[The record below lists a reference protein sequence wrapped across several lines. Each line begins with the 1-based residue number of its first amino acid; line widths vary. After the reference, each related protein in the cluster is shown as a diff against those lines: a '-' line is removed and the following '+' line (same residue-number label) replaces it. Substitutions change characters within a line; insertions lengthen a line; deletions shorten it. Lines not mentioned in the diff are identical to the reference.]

1 MACTQHLKLISH
13 DTSFGHAVFSDWYRF
28 GDSQTEEVPLIIYVG
43 GAISLEEYR
52 KRETTEPLQ
61 VVQEFSKA
69 VGNSELSCIDLLV
82 LPFPPEPD
90 AGVHQQLFSV
100 LILDLLRQTP
110 NPRPSLIG
118 CVGNSI
124 GASFA
129 SYLTF
134 SLKQVKALA
143 TLGGYGMVEGANDSN
158 MVGEVAERAYRCW
171 WNADSPGYMENLFFL
186 QLLIRYDVDM
196 EIVTG
201 SGGHDFADYAAN
213 GAVQEAFK
221 FVIGQFR
228 KVGGF

>member
-1 MACTQHLKLISH
+1 MRQNSHLKLRSLENPFNHCI
-13 DTSFGHAVFSDWYRF
+13 FADWYRF
-28 GDSQTEEVPLIIYVG
+28 GESQEEEVPLIIYVG

-82 LPFPPEPD
+82 LPFPPESD
-90 AGVHQQLFSV
+90 GGVYQQLFSV
-100 LILDLLRQTP
+100 LILELPLTTP
-110 NPRPSLIG
+110 NPRPSQIG
-118 CVGNSI
+118 CIGNSI

-158 MVGEVAERAYRCW
+158 MVGEVADRVYRCW

-186 QLLIRYDVDM
+186 QLLTRYDADM

-213 GAVQEAFK
+213 GSVRDAFAFILK
-221 FVIGQFR
+221 GETR
-228 KVGGF
+228 